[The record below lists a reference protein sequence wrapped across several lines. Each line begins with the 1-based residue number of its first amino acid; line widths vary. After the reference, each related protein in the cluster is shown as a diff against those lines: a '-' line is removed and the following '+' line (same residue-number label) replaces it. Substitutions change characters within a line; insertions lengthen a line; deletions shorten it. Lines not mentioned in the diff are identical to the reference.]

1 MGKKVLIVGQ
11 GGREHAL
18 AWKLAQSPEIEKLY
32 AAPGNPGIAQ
42 MAECL
47 SIKAEDI
54 EGLLAFAQDNNIDL
68 TVVGPEAPLMAGIV
82 DRFRA
87 AGLTVFGPTAGA
99 AQLEGSKVFAKN
111 LMKKYGIPTAE
122 YEVFTE
128 PEQAKAYARTFTDRG
143 EAVVVKA
150 DGLAAGKGVIVAP
163 NYTEASAAIDSIMAD
178 RQFGEAGNQVVVE
191 ECLIGEEVSF
201 FAITDGV
208 DFVPLMSAQ
217 DHKRVF
223 DNDAGPNTGGM
234 GAYTNPPVFTAELYE
249 IAVEQVIKPVIK
261 GMASEGYPYQGV
273 LYAGLMITA
282 KGPKV
287 LEFNARFGD
296 PETQVL
302 MPMIKSDLLPLLETS
317 AQGDIQRAGI
327 ELNDGVCVCVVLA
340 SGGYPGSYEK
350 GKVIAGIDD
359 VKDALVFQ
367 AGTALDQGR
376 LVTGGGRVLGVVC
389 RGRDFRAAIDQVYG
403 QVEQIH
409 FEGMHYRRD
418 IGHRALKK

>member
-1 MGKKVLIVGQ
+1 VI
-11 GGREHAL
+11 
-18 AWKLAQSPEIEKLY
+18 
-32 AAPGNPGIAQ
+32 
-42 MAECL
+42 
-47 SIKAEDI
+47 
-54 EGLLAFAQDNNIDL
+54 
-68 TVVGPEAPLMAGIV
+68 
-82 DRFRA
+82 
-87 AGLTVFGPTAGA
+87 
-99 AQLEGSKVFAKN
+99 
-111 LMKKYGIPTAE
+111 
-122 YEVFTE
+122 
-128 PEQAKAYARTFTDRG
+128 
-143 EAVVVKA
+143 KA
-150 DGLAAGKGVIVAP
+150 DGLAAGKGVIVAA
-163 NYTEASAAIDSIMAD
+163 NYAEASAAIDSIMAD

-191 ECLIGEEVSF
+191 ECLLGEEVSF
-201 FAITDGV
+201 FALTDGV
-208 DFVPLMSAQ
+208 DFVPLLSAQ

-249 IAVEQVIKPVIK
+249 RAVEQVIKPVIK

-282 KGPKV
+282 DGLKV

-302 MPMIKSDLLPLLETS
+302 MPMIKSDLLPLLEAS
-317 AQGDIQRAGI
+317 ARGNIQRAGI

-350 GKVIAGIDD
+350 GKVIAGIDN

-376 LVTGGGRVLGVVC
+376 LITGGGRVLGVVC

-409 FEGMHYRRD
+409 FEGRHYRRD